1 MDWVEDVWRDDGEES
16 RLRTR
21 TRRDKTTLRANIRL
35 AYTHTLLSPSF
46 CTSNTNDSLFYQ
58 APVYSHQNAIFYFGR
73 HLAHP
78 R

>member
-35 AYTHTLLSPSF
+35 AYTHTLPFLPSPAPATLMTHYFIKHQSTATRTRSF
-46 CTSNTNDSLFYQ
+46 T
-58 APVYSHQNAIFYFGR
+58 
-73 HLAHP
+73 
-78 R
+78 

>member
-35 AYTHTLLSPSF
+35 AYTHTLPF
-46 CTSNTNDSLFYQ
+46 SLLL
-58 APVYSHQNAIFYFGR
+58 HQQ
-73 HLAHP
+73 H
-78 R
+78 